1 MVLILTLA
9 VRSADMEEM
18 ALANQEAHGSCVVAA
33 HMAKLEQAQSLAK
46 HVLAEAAGRFKKLVT
61 NRCIARRYC
70 KQMVSQI
77 PTLASAIS
85 DAPAL
90 PQQPGKGKEL

>member
-18 ALANQEAHGSCVVAA
+18 AMANQEAHGSCVVAA
-33 HMAKLEQAQSLAK
+33 HMAKLEQAQSFVK
-46 HVLAEAAGRFKKLVT
+46 QGIAEAVGRFKKFVT
-61 NRCIARRYC
+61 DGRIARWYC
-70 KQMVSQI
+70 KQVVSQI

>member
-18 ALANQEAHGSCVVAA
+18 TMASQEAHGSCVVAA
-33 HMAKLEQAQSLAK
+33 HMAKLEQAQSFAK
-46 HVLAEAAGRFKKLVT
+46 HVIAEAAGRFKKFVT
-61 NRCIARRYC
+61 DSCIARRYC

-85 DAPAL
+85 DAHAP
-90 PQQPGKGKEL
+90 PQKPGKGKEL

>member
-1 MVLILTLA
+1 MVLIVTLA

-18 ALANQEAHGSCVVAA
+18 TMASQEVHGSCVMAA
-33 HMAKLEQAQSLAK
+33 RMAKLEQAQSFAK
-46 HVLAEAAGRFKKLVT
+46 HVIAEAAGRFKKFVT
-61 NRCIARRYC
+61 DKCIARRYC

-85 DAPAL
+85 DAHAP
-90 PQQPGKGKEL
+90 PQKPGKGKEL

>member
-18 ALANQEAHGSCVVAA
+18 AMANQEAHGSCVVAA

-46 HVLAEAAGRFKKLVT
+46 HVLAEAAGRFKKFVEDRYLYCQAVLQA
-61 NRCIARRYC
+61 NGFSDSYADQCHLRCPRFSSAAR
-70 KQMVSQI
+70 
-77 PTLASAIS
+77 
-85 DAPAL
+85 
-90 PQQPGKGKEL
+90 